1 MMKDLVKSFV
11 EVSLRRK
18 SVRSLNNRPISNE
31 ILAQLLTI
39 SQLAPSSFNL
49 QPYKFIIA
57 QSNDSQRALASAM
70 LGNNENVVNE
80 ASVSIIFLG
89 DREPIHCAQSLLALE
104 RKQSVRN
111 VSNYDLYSRV
121 SFLFRKGKV
130 SSRLKDFATH
140 LMSPLKPFP
149 SVYTDTRIWSA
160 LNIGIVAQQLMLTS
174 AAYGIDSQP
183 MEGFDERRLQMN
195 LKVPS
200 ERYFIPLVISLG
212 YPSQSKTDLPL
223 SDFSSLL
230 TVSSNYEI
238 NHRILKDRLRFPLD
252 ELCYLNEFGQSWKGE
267 LDTATR

>member
-89 DREPIHCAQSLLALE
+89 DR
-104 RKQSVRN
+104 
-111 VSNYDLYSRV
+111 
-121 SFLFRKGKV
+121 G
-130 SSRLKDFATH
+130 
-140 LMSPLKPFP
+140 
-149 SVYTDTRIWSA
+149 
-160 LNIGIVAQQLMLTS
+160 
-174 AAYGIDSQP
+174 
-183 MEGFDERRLQMN
+183 
-195 LKVPS
+195 
-200 ERYFIPLVISLG
+200 
-212 YPSQSKTDLPL
+212 
-223 SDFSSLL
+223 
-230 TVSSNYEI
+230 
-238 NHRILKDRLRFPLD
+238 
-252 ELCYLNEFGQSWKGE
+252 
-267 LDTATR
+267 